1 MEKKSFSL
9 ATTHM
14 QKETADRLL
23 HVLRVYLAT
32 LDTCTEEDWDT
43 VVDNFHRAKEVISLL
58 ELYEVR
64 ANNDDAC
71 LDMQLI
77 VP

>member
-1 MEKKSFSL
+1 M
-9 ATTHM
+9 THM
-14 QKETADRLL
+14 QKEAADRLL

-32 LDTCTEEDWDT
+32 LDTCTEEEWDC
-43 VVDNFHRAKEVISLL
+43 VEDNICRAKEVISLL
-58 ELYEVR
+58 ELYEVH
-64 ANNDDAC
+64 ANDNDAC